1 MSVCVREL
9 GDVQLALFIARL
21 LHGPGSE
28 AERAL
33 IERHILPA
41 VVAAA
46 PDAGQEKSKEN
57 GTSVS
62 TSTTGSSPMGGWA
75 SAVTSWLLG
84 DSSALLK
91 SILGLPTWPIS
102 SDLIRYVRD
111 GPEGLV
117 QLLPALE
124 LAAQIA
130 PTRSSSELPSTD
142 ILKSAL
148 QERCATASEAL
159 QSAGLPALALQFE
172 AVAAACQQRP
182 GNTNSAL
189 PSFGSPGQA
198 LRAAWACAAAL
209 LSQPSGTTQASS
221 IAKQLAALRAMGLDI
236 DKFEALKR
244 IRTLKKAINPT
255 TTASATGVSGS
266 GSLGSLFSPRA
277 AAFGS
282 GGPSSL
288 LYRQS
293 SIDTTRSTQS
303 VHSNG
308 SGGGPR
314 LSVDGHLRHGNKHN
328 SSRAAGGHQQNLPP
342 LSEGS
347 IIFQVDSDSLHGVAC
362 CPLISPQVLGRPII
376 TATHRHGLLE
386 FAAQPPP
393 LQRHPSAALES
404 VPDHYVEHQHQQQ
417 QQQQYSNSSPL
428 LLHTE
433 DATTTITI
441 NQDLVSEGSLPV
453 SPLSPNATTGGDNE
467 QSANIFSRFL
477 SQIFDQSSWTLDPME
492 RTHSAIDGDIGLAVG
507 SAMASASSGHI
518 SSPARASASASAG
531 FSNHS
536 STSPSSTSERYSFS
550 TSINPQN
557 TRALTLAA
565 HSSRQLFLSGCQ
577 SSGKVQLWQF
587 GGPRPVASFTPVSPN
602 DLIATQADAG
612 FLSFSNKTFSR
623 STSLVGRLGHWGG
636 ARGLAFSPNGER
648 FAAVGDGGVVATWRL
663 GGGTH
668 RPTDSDGALCAEW
681 WHHCLSKE
689 GRAVVYIGGGGSV
702 IAVGGKC
709 SSGNIALWD
718 AASPPTEACV
728 GRLKHHSAT
737 VNALCTMPGG
747 WLVAAADAGGALSL
761 TDIRMLGG
769 STGGART
776 LWSVRASKG
785 AVQSL
790 IMLPLAATDRP
801 RALAMGSASGG
812 SGVLVSGGQDGMV
825 RVWQA
830 SSGKLLQSME
840 GSMNA
845 SSSSGQKI
853 GGFNGGK
860 GLLGSFG
867 GIGGGG
873 GGLNHP
879 QGVTGLAVC
888 EEGVVSCGADGT
900 VKLFPLTDG

>member
-1 MSVCVREL
+1 M
-9 GDVQLALFIARL
+9 QLALFIARL
-21 LHGPGSE
+21 LHGPGIE

-33 IERHILPA
+33 VERHILPA
-41 VVAAA
+41 VLAATG
-46 PDAGQEKSKEN
+46 AGQEGGAEN

-62 TSTTGSSPMGGWA
+62 TSASSSMGGWA
-75 SAVTSWLLG
+75 SAATSWLLG

-91 SILGLPTWPIS
+91 SMLGLPTWPVS
-102 SDLIRYVRD
+102 SDGISIRD
-111 GPEGLV
+111 ESEGLV

-124 LAAQIA
+124 LVAQVT
-130 PTRSSSELPSTD
+130 PTRSSSELPPTD
-142 ILKSAL
+142 VFNSAL
-148 QERCATASEAL
+148 QERCAIASEAL

-182 GNTNSAL
+182 GNTSA
-189 PSFGSPGQA
+189 SSSSGSTGQS

-209 LSQPSGTTQASS
+209 LSHPSGTTQASA

-236 DKFEALKR
+236 DKFETLKR

-255 TTASATGVSGS
+255 TTASATGAAGS
-266 GSLGSLFSPRA
+266 GSLSSLLSPR

-282 GGPSSL
+282 GGPFSL
-288 LYRQS
+288 LNRQS
-293 SIDTTRSTQS
+293 SFDTTRSTQS
-303 VHSNG
+303 VHSSG

-314 LSVDGHLRHGNKHN
+314 LSVDGQMRHGNKH
-328 SSRAAGGHQQNLPP
+328 SSRAAGHTGGQQQKPSP

-362 CPLISPQVLGRPII
+362 CPLISPQILGRPII

-386 FAAQPPP
+386 FAAQAPP
-393 LQRHPSAALES
+393 LQRHPSAALDS
-404 VPDHYVEHQHQQQ
+404 VPGHHHQPA
-417 QQQQYSNSSPL
+417 SSSPL

-433 DATTTITI
+433 DVIT
-441 NQDLVSEGSLPV
+441 NQELVSESSLPV
-453 SPLSPNATTGGDNE
+453 SPSSPNAIPGGGNE
-467 QSANIFSRFL
+467 QSANMFSRFL
-477 SQIFDQSSWTLDPME
+477 TQIFDQSSWTLDPME
-492 RTHSAIDGDIGLAVG
+492 RTHSAIDGDIGLVVG
-507 SAMASASSGHI
+507 SAMANASTGHI
-518 SSPARASASASAG
+518 SSPARAAAG
-531 FSNHS
+531 SSNIS
-536 STSPSSTSERYSFS
+536 TTSPSSTSDRYSFS
-550 TSINPQN
+550 TSTNPQN

-577 SSGKVQLWQF
+577 SSGRVQLWQF

-612 FLSFSNKTFSR
+612 FLSFSNKAFSR
-623 STSLVGRLGHWGG
+623 STSLVGRLSHWGG

-648 FAAVGDGGVVATWRL
+648 FAAVGEGGVVATWRL
-663 GGGTH
+663 GGAAH
-668 RPTDSDGALCAEW
+668 RATDEDGALCAEW

-718 AASPPTEACV
+718 AASPPAEACI

-785 AVQSL
+785 GVQSL
-790 IMLPLAATDRP
+790 ITLPLAATDRP

-812 SGVLVSGGQDGMV
+812 SGVLVSGGQDGIV

-840 GSMNA
+840 GSM
-845 SSSSGQKI
+845 SGSSSGQKN
-853 GGFNGGK
+853 GGFGGGK
-860 GLLGSFG
+860 GLLGPF
-867 GIGGGG
+867 GGGG
-873 GGLNHP
+873 GGAHHS

-900 VKLFPLTDG
+900 VRLFPLTDG